1 MPLAETHEQATSR
14 SRMGSLVG
22 YQGCTATR
30 GSHGKSSRLSACF
43 CMPTSSVEHSSTALL
58 QRVDR
63 PDSAAMAG
71 SSDHIMSVQLRQMV
85 CLHSLGRTQQAL
97 PKLERRIYRRGERAP
112 IFASS
117 GFSSCA
123 ASWATPVG
131 PWLLCSEPT
140 RVDFRCSLRS
150 TTERAPFSPKF
161 RI

>member
-1 MPLAETHEQATSR
+1 MCQAPFVDAFLVGAIDRLRRDHRARAAWSALRPSTMPLAETHEQATSR

-71 SSDHIMSVQLRQMV
+71 SSDRIMSVQLRQM
-85 CLHSLGRTQQAL
+85 LGDAGWAVAAL
-97 PKLERRIYRRGERAP
+97 LRADARR
-112 IFASS
+112 
-117 GFSSCA
+117 
-123 ASWATPVG
+123 
-131 PWLLCSEPT
+131 L
-140 RVDFRCSLRS
+140 
-150 TTERAPFSPKF
+150 
-161 RI
+161 